1 MGKFFFETYGCQMNK
16 AESAAIQSK
25 MRNLGWSPAERAEEA
40 DMVVIHTCSV
50 RQSAEN
56 RIWGRIGRFTAM
68 KKSRNFTLAVIGCM
82 AERLKDEIK
91 QRAPAADLVLGN
103 YEKLDVGRYLN
114 GENYHCSVLRSYPHS
129 LSFACPENFR
139 AFLPIMHGCSNYCS
153 YCIVPHVRGGEVSRP
168 AEKIIA
174 ELKDLEAGGVREV
187 TLLGQNVNS
196 YAGEYRGRILSF
208 PGLLE
213 LVLKET
219 CDIPWFR
226 FLTSHPKDFSDELIS
241 CIKMNRRLCSNV
253 HLPLQHGSD
262 RILSRMNRGYTLGR
276 YKERVDRLRVEVP
289 GVTVSTDIL
298 IGFPGET
305 EEDFKDTITALET
318 MQFDDA
324 FTYKYNI
331 RKGTKAAEME
341 GQLDEET
348 KQQRLAHIIEIQR
361 KIVENTKRRRAF
373 GTQTVLVEQISKKN
387 GEELLGR
394 NEYNDMVVFRGEKS
408 LIGKMVKIKITG
420 FTGTTCKGELL

>member
-25 MRNLGWSPAERAEEA
+25 MRNLGWTPAERAEEA
-40 DMVVIHTCSV
+40 DMVVLHTCSV

-56 RIWGRIGRFTAM
+56 RIWGRIGRFTAL
-68 KKSRNFTLAVIGCM
+68 KKSHNFTLAVIGCM

-91 QRAPAADLVLGN
+91 QRAPAVDLVLGN

-114 GENYHCSVLRSYPHS
+114 GENSHGSFLRSYPHS

-139 AFLPIMHGCSNYCS
+139 AFIPIMHGCSNYCS
-153 YCIVPHVRGGEVSRP
+153 YCIVPHVRGVEVSRP
-168 AEKIIA
+168 AEEIIA
-174 ELKDLEAGGVREV
+174 ELKDLEAGEVREV

-196 YAGEYRGRILSF
+196 YAGEYRGKVLTF
-208 PGLLE
+208 VNLLE

-219 CDIPWFR
+219 SHIPWFR
-226 FLTSHPKDFSDELIS
+226 FLTSHPKDFTDELIS
-241 CIKMNRRLCSNV
+241 CIKDNRRLCSNV

-262 RILSRMNRGYTLGR
+262 RILSRMNRGYTFGR
-276 YKERVDRLRVEVP
+276 YKERVDRLREEVP
-289 GVTVSTDIL
+289 DVTVSTDIL

-305 EEDFKDTITALET
+305 EEDFKDTITALEA

-341 GQLDEET
+341 GQLGEET
-348 KQQRLAHIIEIQR
+348 KQQRLANIIEIQR